1 MENQAGWHGK
11 APNEEQ
17 YATGQRQELVAA
29 LQRTGGQV
37 TWQKKI
43 ATTSGLRQGAGRAG

>member
-17 YATGQRQELVAA
+17 YKQAIMELSNA
-29 LQRTGGQV
+29 
-37 TWQKKI
+37 I
-43 ATTSGLRQGAGRAG
+43 ISEN